1 MIKKYTIWGE
11 RCSGTNYLQKL
22 IESNFETELTWD
34 YGYKHFFG
42 FNGFDNSDT
51 TLFICIVR
59 NPYDWINSFYKNLHN
74 HPLKNNNIVKESSKI
89 KLFLNN
95 TWYSITKK
103 NGKLEEEM
111 TDRNIYT
118 KKRYKNIFEMR
129 HYKLKYMLT
138 TLPNNA
144 KNCLLIR
151 YEDLID
157 NYGFYMNLL
166 KKKGLK
172 SKKNIIFPLNYEKYM
187 NGSKTYDFKFD
198 KKKIIKD
205 IIPKK
210 VIKEMM
216 YKKYEKIL
224 KYI

>member
-1 MIKKYTIWGE
+1 
-11 RCSGTNYLQKL
+11 
-22 IESNFETELTWD
+22 
-34 YGYKHFFG
+34 
-42 FNGFDNSDT
+42 
-51 TLFICIVR
+51 
-59 NPYDWINSFYKNLHN
+59 
-74 HPLKNNNIVKESSKI
+74 
-89 KLFLNN
+89 
-95 TWYSITKK
+95 
-103 NGKLEEEM
+103 
-111 TDRNIYT
+111 
-118 KKRYKNIFEMR
+118 
-129 HYKLKYMLT
+129 
-138 TLPNNA
+138 
-144 KNCLLIR
+144 
-151 YEDLID
+151 
-157 NYGFYMNLL
+157 MNLL